1 MPKIKL
7 EKGVDNPIL
16 RTMSDEVSDLT
27 MKTPRY
33 DVKLREFVRE
43 MKEMLYD
50 QSGLGLA
57 APQVGEN
64 IRAIVLRINSDT
76 PHEMFIAMI
85 NPEIIES
92 SWSGSSVVGEAM
104 NASSLGSSG
113 ASSGALV
120 GASEMKA
127 SSRASSGSAVGA
139 SSGTLSEASSGAS
152 SGTSEIRNVGKKM
165 DIEGGIP
172 EGAEIGEEGC
182 LSLPRLYVNVVRARD
197 ITVRFVNGGV
207 LLKGGTV
214 KKGLPAKTTLKLSG
228 LNARVVQHE
237 IDHLNGV
244 MICDKG

>member
-7 EKGVDNPIL
+7 EKGADNPIL
-16 RTMSDEVSDLT
+16 RTMSDEVSDLA

-33 DVKLREFVRE
+33 GVKLREFVRE
-43 MKEMLYD
+43 MKEMLYS

-57 APQVGEN
+57 APQAGEN
-64 IRAIVLRINSDT
+64 IRVIVLRINVDA

-92 SWSGSSVVGEAM
+92 SWNGFRVVGEAM
-104 NASSLGSSG
+104 KASSLW
-113 ASSGALV
+113 AA
-120 GASEMKA
+120 
-127 SSRASSGSAVGA
+127 GSAVGD
-139 SSGTLSEASSGAS
+139 S
-152 SGTSEIRNVGKKM
+152 SEIRNVGKKM
-165 DIEGGIP
+165 DIKGGIP

-182 LSLPRLYVNVVRARD
+182 LSLPGLYVNVVRAKD

-237 IDHLNGV
+237 TDHLNGV
-244 MICDKG
+244 MICDRG

>member
-7 EKGVDNPIL
+7 EKGADNPIL

-33 DVKLREFVRE
+33 GVKLREFVRE

-64 IRAIVLRINSDT
+64 IRVIVLRINVDT

-92 SWSGSSVVGEAM
+92 SWRGFRVVGEAIKG
-104 NASSLGSSG
+104 SSLG
-113 ASSGALV
+113 A
-120 GASEMKA
+120 
-127 SSRASSGSAVGA
+127 SGSAVGA
-139 SSGTLSEASSGAS
+139 SSEALAGS
-152 SGTSEIRNVGKKM
+152 SEIRNVGKKM
-165 DIEGGIP
+165 NIDGGIP

-182 LSLPRLYVNVVRARD
+182 LSLPGLYVNVVRARD

-237 IDHLNGV
+237 TDHLNGV
-244 MICDKG
+244 MICDRG